1 MTWLLWI
8 WANIALLGCAAG
20 IVAAWWYWPDHFPR
34 LPLIALTASLSAFGW
49 GEQRYVDGREAGGEV
64 ERIKWERSFRQLE
77 ADMESEQRKADAE
90 LAKAAENAVLRA
102 RERDEARE
110 DARIANARLI
120 AELNADPEPETIQ
133 CEKANET
140 VQCPR
145 CRSCYRQRVDPRI
158 LRNIAAGRGQD

>member
-8 WANIALLGCAAG
+8 WAHIASLAALGG
-20 IVAAWWYWPDHFPR
+20 VVAAWWYWPDHFPR
-34 LPLIALTASLSAFGW
+34 LPLIALTAALSAFGW
-49 GEQRYVDGREAGGEV
+49 GEQRYLDGREAGASSE
-64 ERIKWERSFRQLE
+64 KAQWERSFKALE
-77 ADMESEQRKADAE
+77 AEKATEKAKAEAE

-110 DARIANARLI
+110 EARILNARLI

-158 LRNIAAGRGQD
+158 LRNIATGRGQD